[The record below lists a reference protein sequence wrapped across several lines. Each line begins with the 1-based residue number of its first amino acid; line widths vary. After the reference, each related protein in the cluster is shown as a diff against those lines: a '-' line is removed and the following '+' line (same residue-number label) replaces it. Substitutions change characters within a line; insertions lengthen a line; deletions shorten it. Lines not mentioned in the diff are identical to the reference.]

1 MAIGKRKAKKH
12 VKVTGWKAMGQAVKI
27 YRQQRAAGKIGKI
40 QALEDIDKYFGVK
53 GQLLKRETRSNKAK
67 EALNKGIKA
76 AQKTVGKKPGK
87 ATFERIEKQRSEA
100 TKKAAATWAERN
112 RPKTR
117 KGDVDK
123 RFTRVA
129 KEKANQFM
137 EAVDVFA
144 GETYNKLRED
154 SYGIGSDFV
163 LALAESG
170 LTAEQIEEFL
180 KQFRETWE
188 DIPDEAKALAA
199 DDRLWTSLELIADT
213 LKESDN
219 AVDFADVLSAYIKT
233 GPDMIDFIG
242 ALENYIEYG
251 DTSKSFSEVW
261 DYLKDTINPDSMDN
275 LRELY
280 EEGEVDDND

>member
-1 MAIGKRKAKKH
+1 MAIGKRKAKKR
-12 VKVTGWKAMGQAVKI
+12 VKITNWKAMGQAVKI

-53 GQLLKRETRSNKAK
+53 GQLLKRETRSNKAR

-76 AQKTVGKKPGK
+76 AQKTVGKRPGK
-87 ATFERIEKQRSEA
+87 STFERIQKERSEA
-100 TKKAAATWAERN
+100 TKKAAETWAERN
-112 RPKTR
+112 RPKT
-117 KGDVDK
+117 KSGAVDK
-123 RFTRVA
+123 RFTRIA

-144 GETYNKLRED
+144 SETYNKLRED

-180 KQFRETWE
+180 KQFKQTWE
-188 DIPDEAKALAA
+188 DIPDEAKALAEN
-199 DDRLWTSLELIADT
+199 DRLWTSLELIADT
-213 LKESDN
+213 LKESDGV
-219 AVDFADVLSAYIKT
+219 VDFSDVLSAYIKT
-233 GPDMIDFIG
+233 GPDMMDFIG

-261 DYLKDTINPDSMDN
+261 DYLKDSINPDSMDN
-275 LRELY
+275 LIELY

>member
-76 AQKTVGKKPGK
+76 AQKTVGKRPGK

-112 RPKTR
+112 RPKTQ
-117 KGDVDK
+117 KGEVDK

-144 GETYNKLRED
+144 SETLNKMRD
-154 SYGIGSDFV
+154 SGFGVGSPII
-163 LALAESG
+163 LALAEAG
-170 LTAEQIEEFL
+170 LTEEEIIHYLDQI
-180 KQFRETWE
+180 RDTWE
-188 DIPDEAKALAA
+188 DIPDEAKELAK
-199 DDRLWTSLELIADT
+199 DDRFWQSTELIIRT
-213 LKESDN
+213 IHDN
-219 AVDFADVLSAYIKT
+219 DGGVDFADVMRAYITT
-233 GPDMIDFIG
+233 GPDMMDFIG